1 MAFLSQRNISYYC
14 LARKKQPKEQLNY
27 SKIPFSLES
36 PSQLHQE
43 IEFFKPTHSIFAAG
57 FGGIQASKEKE
68 KESFEIDV
76 RSTFEAL
83 KILDLYG
90 IQTLFFSTSLIWDR
104 KVTENI
110 TMQMPRTVY
119 GYNKYQLEKMI
130 ETSNLNL
137 SVLRLGKVIHRDSRI
152 VRKVIQ
158 VLQSSEK
165 TIFFNNLY
173 SSPVHISSVI
183 DQVELW
189 IVNSLQNERNLVPHE
204 QLTEIQ
210 ILNALSKRLS
220 INLSK
225 VEIQNL
231 NIPDDELPLNTE
243 CPNEISNIHN
253 AIYGVEAIEIEVTH
267 ILKDPFIYCPE

>member
-1 MAFLSQRNISYYC
+1 
-14 LARKKQPKEQLNY
+14 
-27 SKIPFSLES
+27 
-36 PSQLHQE
+36 
-43 IEFFKPTHSIFAAG
+43 
-57 FGGIQASKEKE
+57 
-68 KESFEIDV
+68 
-76 RSTFEAL
+76 
-83 KILDLYG
+83 
-90 IQTLFFSTSLIWDR
+90 
-104 KVTENI
+104 
-110 TMQMPRTVY
+110 MQMPRTVY